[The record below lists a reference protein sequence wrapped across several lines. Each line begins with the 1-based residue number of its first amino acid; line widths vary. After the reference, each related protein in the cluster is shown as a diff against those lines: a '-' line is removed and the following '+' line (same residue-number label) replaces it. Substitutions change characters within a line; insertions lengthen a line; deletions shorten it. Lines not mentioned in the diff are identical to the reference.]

1 MLRGYQRNDTGTDM
15 KRPVYKALGFAS
27 VGLGAIGAVLPIM
40 PTVPFLLLAVYFFAR
55 SNPELEQK
63 ILDHPHWGPQV
74 LDWRERRAISRRSK
88 TMAIG
93 AMATGAVFTW
103 FTLGHPYYLI
113 SIAILVICGTW
124 IATRNE

>member
-1 MLRGYQRNDTGTDM
+1 MRTIYRVLGYIA
-15 KRPVYKALGFAS
+15 VA
-27 VGLGAIGAVLPIM
+27 LGAIGAFLPIM

-55 SNPELEQK
+55 SSPELEQK

-93 AMATGAVFTW
+93 AMATGAVVTY
-103 FTLGHPYYLI
+103 FTLGHPWYWVSL
-113 SIAILVICGTW
+113 AILAIAGTW

>member
-1 MLRGYQRNDTGTDM
+1 M
-15 KRPVYKALGFAS
+15 RPIYTVLGLIAVAL
-27 VGLGAIGAVLPIM
+27 AIVGAVLPIM

-55 SNPELEQK
+55 SNPAWEQK

-88 TMAIG
+88 TLAIG
-93 AMATGAVFTW
+93 AMAAGAVFTY
-103 FTLGHPYYLI
+103 FTLGHPWYWI
-113 SIAILVICGTW
+113 SVAVLVICGSW

>member
-1 MLRGYQRNDTGTDM
+1 M
-15 KRPVYKALGFAS
+15 KRPIYKGLGFLA
-27 VGLGAIGAVLPIM
+27 VGLGAIGAALPIM

-55 SNPELEQK
+55 SSPELEQK

-74 LDWRERRAISRRSK
+74 KDWRERRAISRSSK

-93 AMATGAVFTW
+93 AMTAGAIFTW
-103 FTLGHPYYLI
+103 YTLGSPWYWI
-113 SIAILVICGTW
+113 SIAILVICGSW

>member
-1 MLRGYQRNDTGTDM
+1 MRALYRVLGYLA
-15 KRPVYKALGFAS
+15 VA
-27 VGLGAIGAVLPIM
+27 LGAIGAFLPIM

-55 SNPELEQK
+55 SSPELERK

-74 LDWRERRAISRRSK
+74 KDWRERRAISRRAK

-103 FTLGHPYYLI
+103 YTLGAPYYWI
-113 SIAILVICGTW
+113 SIAILVIAGSW

>member
-1 MLRGYQRNDTGTDM
+1 MRLLYRVLGYIA
-15 KRPVYKALGFAS
+15 VA
-27 VGLGAIGAVLPIM
+27 LGAIGALLPLM

-55 SNPELEQK
+55 SSPELEQK

-74 LDWRERRAISRRSK
+74 KDWRERRAISRSSK

-93 AMATGAVFTW
+93 AMTVGAVVTW
-103 FTLGHPYYLI
+103 YTLGAPWYYL
-113 SIAILVICGTW
+113 SLAILVIAGGW

>member
-1 MLRGYQRNDTGTDM
+1 MRALYRVLGYLA
-15 KRPVYKALGFAS
+15 VA
-27 VGLGAIGAVLPIM
+27 LGAIGAFLPIM

-55 SNPELEQK
+55 SSPELEK
-63 ILDHPHWGPQV
+63 RILDHPHWGPQV
-74 LDWRERRAISRRSK
+74 KDWRERRAISRRAK

-103 FTLGHPYYLI
+103 YTLGAPYYWI
-113 SIAILVICGTW
+113 SIAILVIAGSW